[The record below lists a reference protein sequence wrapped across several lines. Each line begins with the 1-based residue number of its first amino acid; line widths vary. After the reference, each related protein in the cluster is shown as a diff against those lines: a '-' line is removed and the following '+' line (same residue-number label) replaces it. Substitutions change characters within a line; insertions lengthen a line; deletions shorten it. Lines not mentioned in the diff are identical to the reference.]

1 MDKFIVSA
9 RKYRPQTFDTVVGQ
23 AHITTT
29 LQNAIKNRQLAHA
42 FLFCGPRGVGKTTCA
57 RILAKTINCEH
68 PTAEGEAC
76 NECHSCVAFNEGTS
90 LNIHELDAA
99 SNNSVDDIRSL
110 VEQVRFAPQ
119 AGKYK
124 VYIIDEVHMLSSSAF
139 NAFLKTLEEPPSY
152 AIFIL
157 ATTEKHKILPTI
169 LSRCQIFDF
178 KRITSN
184 DTVDHLN
191 NIITK
196 EGIDAEKAA
205 LQVIARKSEGCMRD
219 ALSILDKIVSFT
231 SGTVTYQNTL
241 EHLNILD
248 ADYYFKL
255 LDCMQQQDL
264 AGAML
269 LYDDIDRKGFEGDL
283 VLNGF
288 SEFIRNLLVCKD
300 EKVAGLLEVVE
311 SFKDKYIATGKNTP
325 VAYLISA
332 LNILNEAEINFKG
345 ARNKRLHTE
354 LAVIKLTY
362 LQQAL
367 ELASGGDG
375 VGKKKVVEGASSVAF
390 RKLGF
395 VEDKAK
401 KTESQPQQ
409 RQETVAPKQEV
420 VTRKPEP
427 QPPVQQPQQPYQQ
440 PVNEA
445 QLIIEDPAME
455 YLSPDEEE
463 LNYINSMHSM
473 PSADMQPQANYNQP
487 NSTNKTAGAKLGTLE
502 SIRQKF
508 ANKSAHNAN
517 PAIPM
522 TLELLQQHWVDFTQK
537 LKDNKNPASQS
548 FDMANL
554 VITSQNSFE
563 IVTNNN
569 LEQKFIEG
577 ERRGL
582 SEYIQT
588 KFNNRTILFTIVVT
602 DNPVAFVQIEKPL
615 STKDQYL
622 KIVEQFPLVN
632 ELRAKL
638 KLGLD

>member
-300 EKVAGLLEVVE
+300 EKVARLLEVVE
-311 SFKDKYIATGKNTP
+311 SFKDKYISTGKNTP
-325 VAYLISA
+325 AAYLISA

-354 LAVIKLTY
+354 LAIIKLTY

-367 ELASGGDG
+367 ELAAGSDG

-390 RKLGF
+390 RKL
-395 VEDKAK
+395 APQP
-401 KTESQPQQ
+401 QPQQ
-409 RQETVAPKQEV
+409 RQEAVAPKQEV
-420 VTRKPEP
+420 VNRKPEP
-427 QPPVQQPQQPYQQ
+427 PVQPTQAVYQQ
-440 PVNEA
+440 PSNEA
-445 QLIIEDPAME
+445 RLIIEDPAME
-455 YLSPDEEE
+455 YISPDEEE
-463 LNYINSMHSM
+463 LNYINSMHSS
-473 PSADMQPQANYNQP
+473 PEPQPAYNQP
-487 NSTNKTAGAKLGTLE
+487 NTTNKSAGPKLGTLE

-508 ANKSAHNAN
+508 ANKSALNTN
-517 PAIPM
+517 PPIPM
-522 TLELLQQHWVDFTQK
+522 TNELLQQHWVDFTQK
-537 LKDNKNPASQS
+537 LKDNKNPAGQS
-548 FDMANL
+548 FDMAQL
-554 VITSQNSFE
+554 VITSPNSFE

-602 DNPVAFVQIEKPL
+602 DSPVAFVPVEKPL

-632 ELRAKL
+632 ELRMKL
-638 KLGLD
+638 KLGID